1 MSTVDWPWAN
11 DGEDGSQV
19 VFDLKKSSIT
29 TSVSTVSTKQRK
41 RSEKR
46 SSILPPISSSETK
59 MVQDLSNMT
68 IVESSYRKVSQVC
81 ELVNIPETIKSDS
94 LIAKWGS

>member
-1 MSTVDWPWAN
+1 
-11 DGEDGSQV
+11 
-19 VFDLKKSSIT
+19 
-29 TSVSTVSTKQRK
+29 
-41 RSEKR
+41 
-46 SSILPPISSSETK
+46 

-94 LIAKWGS
+94 LIAKWGNWPYFAD